1 MRFLL
6 FRAIFLVLIRSGRLV
21 FVKRYNK
28 ENGSARL
35 ILTLPKFS
43 TFQAQNV
50 NYFSSPKQIPIFLA
64 AATISWS
71 AGTALSL
78 PAISSSGTA
87 TTLLFTSATILP

>member
-6 FRAIFLVLIRSGRLV
+6 FRAIFLVLIRRGRLV

-28 ENGSARL
+28 ENGSVRL

-43 TFQAQNV
+43 TFQTQIV
-50 NYFSSPKQIPIFLA
+50 NYFSSPKQMPIFLA

-71 AGTALSL
+71 ASL
-78 PAISSSGTA
+78 TINTNAAAATA